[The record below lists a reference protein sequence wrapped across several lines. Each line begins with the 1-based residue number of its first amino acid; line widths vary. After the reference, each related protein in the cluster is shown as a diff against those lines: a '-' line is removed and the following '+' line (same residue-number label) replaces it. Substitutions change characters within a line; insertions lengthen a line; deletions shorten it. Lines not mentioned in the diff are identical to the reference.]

1 MSEWNGKLPRV
12 DLFDRCVTRACTI
25 KAVQH
30 GALNLSQG
38 FPENEPVE
46 SVRMAATEAIL
57 HGSNQYADMRGLPSL
72 RSALAERYRERY
84 GMPWVDADRHVSI
97 TCGATEAMAA
107 TILATAGPGDEVV
120 IQEPTYENYPP
131 QAMIAG
137 ATIRYLAAEAPN
149 WMITRD
155 ALEAA
160 FNDRTR
166 VIILNGPNNPTGR
179 VYSQQELE
187 LVSEFCQRYDTIAAV
202 DEIYEDL
209 VWDGRTHIRLA
220 TLPSMESRTVTI
232 SGASK
237 VYAVTGWRIGW
248 AIAPDRLTSA
258 LQRIHD
264 FLTAAVPTPLQVGTV
279 EALSLPNS
287 YYDDL
292 LVSYERRRAL
302 LAGFLDTAGLH
313 YDMPQGAYYFFP
325 SCEGLPFRDSEEFA
339 ERLLLDAGVA
349 VVPYTAFY
357 KTPGKGRSRFRINF
371 AKREETIQQ
380 AGERLVQFCEKH
392 R

>member
-1 MSEWNGKLPRV
+1 
-12 DLFDRCVTRACTI
+12 
-25 KAVQH
+25 
-30 GALNLSQG
+30 
-38 FPENEPVE
+38 
-46 SVRMAATEAIL
+46 
-57 HGSNQYADMRGLPSL
+57 
-72 RSALAERYRERY
+72 
-84 GMPWVDADRHVSI
+84 
-97 TCGATEAMAA
+97 MAA
-107 TILATAGPGDEVV
+107 TILATAGLGDEVV

-137 ATIRYLAAEAPN
+137 ATVRYMQAEAPN
-149 WMITRD
+149 WLITRD

-179 VYSQQELE
+179 VYSQKELE
-187 LVSEFCQRYDTIAAV
+187 LVSEFCQRYDTLAAV

-209 VWDGRTHIRLA
+209 VWDGRKHIRLA
-220 TLPSMESRTVTI
+220 TLPGMQSRTVTI

-248 AIAPDRLTSA
+248 VVAPDRVTSA

-264 FLTAAVPTPLQVGTV
+264 FLTAAVPTPLQVAAV
-279 EALSLPNS
+279 EALSLPDT
-287 YYDDL
+287 YYADL

-302 LAGFLDTAGLH
+302 LADFLDAAGLK

-325 SCEGLPFRDSEEFA
+325 SCEGLDFTDSEAFA
-339 ERLLLDAGVA
+339 ESLLIEGGVA

-357 KTPGKGRSRFRINF
+357 KTPEKGRDRFRINF
-371 AKREETIQQ
+371 AKREKTLQQ
-380 AGERLVQFCEKH
+380 AGERLVRFCEKH
-392 R
+392 RAK